1 MTEKTAKPQRRK
13 PSRAGKAPLHSA
25 ARQPVTP
32 EAWRQFADRLLVA
45 LCALEED
52 EFLVLQVKGTDRY
65 VQFMDQGAFGLRA
78 ESVSDFYLSDG
89 DHLGEEDYRALMN
102 LGWHAPTRLPEF
114 FGHDFDG
121 SSNYYVDLARPV
133 SVEDVAVMAVLTL
146 IHVHRAGHPGRLEYD
161 ARSLA
166 GLSIRLPTLGIRRR
180 AAEAQA

>member
-1 MTEKTAKPQRRK
+1 MTEKTAKPKYRK
-13 PSRAGKAPLHSA
+13 PPRPSKSPLHSA

-32 EAWRQFADRLLVA
+32 DAWRQFADRLLVT

-52 EFLVLQVKGTDRY
+52 EFLVLQVKGSDRY
-65 VQFMDQGAFGLRA
+65 VQIMDQGAFGLRA
-78 ESVSDFYLSDG
+78 ESVSDFYLPED
-89 DHLGEEDYRALMN
+89 DHLGEEDYRILMN

-121 SSNYYVDLARPV
+121 SSNYYLDLARPV

-166 GLSIRLPTLGIRRR
+166 GQSIRLPTLGIRRR
-180 AAEAQA
+180 AVEAQA